1 MRRTYVMAAG
11 DVVGVVYFVTRSI
24 SVFPRIVFVTWYE
37 YCVNITVYLGS
48 TLI

>member
-1 MRRTYVMAAG
+1 VRRTYMMFVG
-11 DVVGVVYFVTRSI
+11 DMVGVLYFVTRSI
-24 SVFPRIVFVTWYE
+24 SVFPRIVLVTRYE